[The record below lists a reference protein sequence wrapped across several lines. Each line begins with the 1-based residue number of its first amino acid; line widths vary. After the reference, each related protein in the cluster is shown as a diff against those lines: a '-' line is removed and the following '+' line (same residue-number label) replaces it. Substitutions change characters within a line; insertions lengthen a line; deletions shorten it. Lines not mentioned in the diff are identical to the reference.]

1 MRNSGGWSTRE
12 LAEIAGTTVKA
23 VRYYHRIGL
32 LPEPE
37 RAANGYKRYRV
48 AHLTRLLRIR
58 RLIDI
63 GVSLADM
70 DAMEKSVEGAEQVL
84 RALDAEL
91 AASIERQQRMRA
103 ELAEALRRPHLADLP
118 AGFGEF
124 PEGLPDTDRALFMIS
139 AQVLDP
145 EAMNLLRD
153 LPVEPRSAET
163 VEFDTLPADAD
174 EATRQSLAERF
185 APEIRLGW
193 ETHPEL
199 AALGD
204 DGGPLTSPVMLRSIA
219 ELYNPAQIDVLQRI
233 NAMLRPPPA

>member
-1 MRNSGGWSTRE
+1 MRNGGGWSTRE

-58 RLIDI
+58 RLIDM
-63 GVSLADM
+63 GVPLAEM
-70 DAMEKSVEGAEQVL
+70 DAIEGSAEGAEQVL

-91 AASIERQQRMRA
+91 AASIARQQRMRA

-124 PEGLPDTDRALFMIS
+124 PEGLPDADRGLLLIS
-139 AQVLDP
+139 AQVLEPD
-145 EAMNLLRD
+145 ALDLLRD
-153 LPVEPRSAET
+153 VPVEPRSAAT
-163 VEFDTLPADAD
+163 IAFDTLPADAD

-185 APEIRLGW
+185 APEVRVSR
-193 ETHPEL
+193 ETYPEL
-199 AALGD
+199 TALGA
-204 DGGPLTSPVMLRSIA
+204 DGGPFTSPVMLRSIA
-219 ELYNPAQIDVLQRI
+219 ELFNPAQIDVLQRI
-233 NAMLRPPPA
+233 NAMLTPPRA